1 MQNKF
6 AYTVFFFLFF
16 LLTTCS
22 KVPDHIISEKKMQE
36 VITDMHVAESVITS
50 DNKRFNNDSI
60 KKVVFNSVFAKHH
73 ITQADY
79 DSSLV
84 WYAKNLDI
92 YLKILDR
99 AKIDIEE
106 RIKDLGDVQ
115 ANASPS
121 SNQDSINIWPRRTSL
136 ELKPNA
142 LFNGMVFYI
151 DPDVDYSSGSS
162 FVLGMK
168 VWGLKA
174 NRTHFPEIRMNVDQG
189 DTIFTIN
196 KKIESDGYHE
206 VILKSMPTRRVKRV
220 YGFIRLD
227 NADKDYY
234 KVYVDSLNL
243 MKFNYGSGPT
253 STLKKDT
260 IQ

>member
-1 MQNKF
+1 
-6 AYTVFFFLFF
+6 
-16 LLTTCS
+16 
-22 KVPDHIISEKKMQE
+22 
-36 VITDMHVAESVITS
+36 MHVAESVITS

-121 SNQDSINIWPRRTSL
+121 SIIRIL
-136 ELKPNA
+136 LIFGHGELLWN
-142 LFNGMVFYI
+142 
-151 DPDVDYSSGSS
+151 
-162 FVLGMK
+162 
-168 VWGLKA
+168 
-174 NRTHFPEIRMNVDQG
+174 
-189 DTIFTIN
+189 
-196 KKIESDGYHE
+196 
-206 VILKSMPTRRVKRV
+206 
-220 YGFIRLD
+220 
-227 NADKDYY
+227 
-234 KVYVDSLNL
+234 
-243 MKFNYGSGPT
+243 
-253 STLKKDT
+253 
-260 IQ
+260 